1 MSMYLA
7 HCLLTTTIA
16 IAADRKTT
24 LDDARKFIDD
34 VEQKPPA
41 LGIDS
46 GRADWIRSTY
56 ITDDSEVMAAKA
68 DERAINATVG
78 FAKEATK
85 FDGLKLDPVTARKL
99 KLLKLSLTI
108 ATPSDPKESEE
119 LTRIVSG
126 MEGMYGKGKYCP
138 SGPDSCKDLED
149 LSNVL
154 RDSRDPKT
162 QLDAW
167 TGWHAISRPM

>member
-1 MSMYLA
+1 MRTSLA
-7 HCLLTTTIA
+7 LCLLARTIA
-16 IAADRKTT
+16 FAADRKPTPE
-24 LDDARKFIDD
+24 DARKFIDD
-34 VEQKPPA
+34 VEQKLLA

-108 ATPSDPKESEE
+108 ATP
-119 LTRIVSG
+119 
-126 MEGMYGKGKYCP
+126 
-138 SGPDSCKDLED
+138 
-149 LSNVL
+149 
-154 RDSRDPKT
+154 
-162 QLDAW
+162 
-167 TGWHAISRPM
+167 